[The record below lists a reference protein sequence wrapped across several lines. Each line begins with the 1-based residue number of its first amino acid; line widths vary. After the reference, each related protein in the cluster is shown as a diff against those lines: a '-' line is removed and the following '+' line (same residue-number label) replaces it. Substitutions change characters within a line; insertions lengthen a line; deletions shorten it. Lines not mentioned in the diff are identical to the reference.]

1 MASGNPKLVA
11 ALRACHAGLRRTFQ
25 SSSLVAAPLP
35 SVLHHRCLSYLPALG
50 TAKPAADGS
59 TSAPGKTGAPR
70 VFTTT
75 SNSSSFEDAT
85 CQLEVWSWGRGD
97 SGQLGHGEE
106 NPEWAPRRI
115 ESLSLEISALA
126 APAAAAAAAAA
137 ADALRFATGGQ
148 AATGAIRSASLSSL
162 KEQLRAGVSCG
173 ISHSLLWLRGRLWVW
188 GRGDGGRLGLGNEI
202 SLFSPT
208 LNPDFPGETVVR
220 SAAAGGLHSLA
231 VSERGELFT
240 WGYGGF
246 GALGHG
252 EFTRRDVPCHVAPAD
267 WLEEGVE
274 IKSAAAGGS
283 HTLGLS
289 TNGRVYAWGRDEGEG
304 RLGIPHIV
312 DAIGEE
318 GCVPRPI
325 PVEFPASQ
333 GLPRGGIS
341 LVACGGFFSAAVD
354 CDGGV
359 WTWGGNHNGELGRA
373 ASGLVPARI
382 TTITAPITHL
392 AAGGFHTL
400 AVDDEGRVWS
410 WGRGGSGQLGQHSLL
425 TQPVPRVVPGLA
437 GVKIARVAAGSAWS
451 AALSDEGQ
459 LFVWGKNADGQLG
472 LGAGQPKIIDKPHEW
487 F

>member
-1 MASGNPKLVA
+1 MANGNPKLLVA
-11 ALRACHAGLRRTFQ
+11 ALRTCHAGLLRTFQ
-25 SSSLVAAPLP
+25 SSSISAAPLP
-35 SVLHHRCLSYLPALG
+35 SALHHRCLSSLPALD
-50 TAKPAADGS
+50 AVKPGA
-59 TSAPGKTGAPR
+59 SAPGKTGAPL
-70 VFTTT
+70 VFTVT
-75 SNSSSFEDAT
+75 SSSRALKDAT

-106 NPEWAPRRI
+106 NPEWTPRRI

-126 APAAAAAAAAA
+126 APAAAAVAAA
-137 ADALRFATGGQ
+137 ADALRFPTRGQ
-148 AATGAIRSASLSSL
+148 AATGAVRSASLSSL

-208 LNPDFPGETVVR
+208 LNPNFLGETAVR

-252 EFTRRDVPCHVAPAD
+252 EFTRRDVPCHVAPSD

-283 HTLGLS
+283 HTFGLS
-289 TNGRVYAWGRDEGEG
+289 TAGRVYAWGRDEGEG

-333 GLPRGGIS
+333 GLPRGGVS

-354 CDGGV
+354 CEGGV
-359 WTWGGNHNGELGRA
+359 WTWGGEER
-373 ASGLVPARI
+373 
-382 TTITAPITHL
+382 
-392 AAGGFHTL
+392 
-400 AVDDEGRVWS
+400 
-410 WGRGGSGQLGQHSLL
+410 
-425 TQPVPRVVPGLA
+425 
-437 GVKIARVAAGSAWS
+437 
-451 AALSDEGQ
+451 
-459 LFVWGKNADGQLG
+459 
-472 LGAGQPKIIDKPHEW
+472 
-487 F
+487 